1 MEIETDEE
9 VLRQLAAGGAMDYAQ
24 WPNLLQSILSR
35 LDKIAHD
42 EFPIP
47 ALPPPPQQANAPGQQ
62 RTLPPLLSSSLE
74 APTSRPSSQ
83 DADKE
88 NNQPQNSAA
97 TTEPTVTDDPE
108 EAPAPALPV
117 TLPPGVLPPQLDGML
132 TEINNVLT
140 KNFTKFPP
148 HTIQRV
154 SELLLEPRQHYRH
167 LASYLHA
174 LDRVV
179 HVTSTNNIY
188 PLPPAIP
195 DMSTMT
201 LLSNGVTDPV
211 TGAITSTT
219 RTPEP
224 KDPAANVSWGNP
236 TTAAPPAS
244 GVGSDE
250 ALGGALLTPI
260 PWLTRR
266 PSPRG
271 DSASSSPTS
280 THSGSGP
287 SPGTGQQSQGQHEIR
302 TESTETIEGPNG
314 MGHIE
319 TVTISVNGIS
329 SAASSAATGP
339 RPITQGE
346 LLRQEQQRGVVPV
359 SQLARQAE
367 EAAAQHIHA
376 AAAQLAAAQAAAAAA
391 RAGSSDIDPDAD
403 PDADDDDMAA
413 DASTAAAPTTDTS
426 ADAVDGDEATTTS
439 PAAAAVAADAD
450 EVPHAR
456 GPAEIGADDLGPQ
469 SASRTTYGGPGVE
482 MQGID
487 VEAAVGRKPD
497 EEPTTSINED
507 DAASDAE
514 SEASQKREADA
525 DVGEGPAPKKRKDGD
540 GDEDMS
546 DDGTEDK
553 TEKVD
558 SAKEG

>member
-9 VLRQLAAGGAMDYAQ
+9 VLRRLAEGGAMDYVQ
-24 WPNLLQSILSR
+24 WPNLLQSILTR
-35 LDKIAHD
+35 LDK
-42 EFPIP
+42 
-47 ALPPPPQQANAPGQQ
+47 
-62 RTLPPLLSSSLE
+62 
-74 APTSRPSSQ
+74 

-88 NNQPQNSAA
+88 NNQPQSSAS
-97 TTEPTVTDDPE
+97 TSDPTAAVDTQD
-108 EAPAPALPV
+108 APASAVLVP
-117 TLPPGVLPPQLDGML
+117 LPPGVLPPQLDGML

-154 SELLLEPRQHYRH
+154 SELIIEPRQHYRH

-179 HVTSTNNIY
+179 HVTSTNDLY

-211 TGAITSTT
+211 TGAITTT
-219 RTPEP
+219 TATSP

-236 TTAAPPAS
+236 TNPTPPAS

-287 SPGTGQQSQGQHEIR
+287 SPGNGQQSQGQHEIR
-302 TESTETIEGPNG
+302 TESTETIDGPNG

-319 TVTISVNGIS
+319 TVTVSVNGLS
-329 SAASSAATGP
+329 SGAAPATGP

-391 RAGSSDIDPDAD
+391 RAGSADDHDPE
-403 PDADDDDMAA
+403 ADDDDEDDSDIPAA
-413 DASTAAAPTTDTS
+413 ETDRS
-426 ADAVDGDEATTTS
+426 ATATTTDADPATDDADQDAS
-439 PAAAAVAADAD
+439 VAAAASDAD

-469 SASRTTYGGPGVE
+469 SATRTTYGGPGVE

-487 VEAAVGRKPD
+487 VEAAVGRKAD
-497 EEPTTSINED
+497 EASD
-507 DAASDAE
+507 DAASDAG
-514 SEASQKREADA
+514 SEASQKREAGEEA
-525 DVGEGPAPKKRKDGD
+525 GEGPAAKKRKDGD
-540 GDEDMS
+540 GDEVMS
-546 DDGTEDK
+546 DDDAEDK
-553 TEKVD
+553 TKEAVG
-558 SAKEG
+558 SAEA

>member
-9 VLRQLAAGGAMDYAQ
+9 VLRQLADGGPMDYAQ

-47 ALPPPPQQANAPGQQ
+47 ALPPPPQQVNAPGQQ
-62 RTLPPLLSSSLE
+62 RTLPPLLSSSVE
-74 APTSRPSSQ
+74 APSSRPSSQ

-88 NNQPQNSAA
+88 NSHPQPLASASEPTA
-97 TTEPTVTDDPE
+97 TTETE
-108 EAPAPALPV
+108 EDAPASTLPV

-154 SELLLEPRQHYRH
+154 SELIIEPRQHYRH

-174 LDRVV
+174 LDRVI

-201 LLSNGVTDPV
+201 LLSNGVTDPT

-219 RTPEP
+219 RTAEP

-271 DSASSSPTS
+271 DSVSSSPTS

-287 SPGTGQQSQGQHEIR
+287 SSGNSQQSQGQHEIR

-319 TVTISVNGIS
+319 TVTVSVNGIS
-329 SAASSAATGP
+329 SGAITATTGP

-391 RAGSSDIDPDAD
+391 RAAPADVDPEADEDDTTAETEQTTADAASSD
-403 PDADDDDMAA
+403 
-413 DASTAAAPTTDTS
+413 
-426 ADAVDGDEATTTS
+426 EAITS
-439 PAAAAVAADAD
+439 PVATAADAD

-469 SASRTTYGGPGVE
+469 SASRTMYGGPGVE

-487 VEAAVGRKPD
+487 VEAAVGRKAD
-497 EEPTTSINED
+497 EPTHASND
-507 DAASDAE
+507 DAASDAG
-514 SEASQKREADA
+514 SEASQKREAEKEA
-525 DVGEGPAPKKRKDGD
+525 GEGPVPKKRKDGD

-546 DDGTEDK
+546 DDGGEEK
-553 TEKVD
+553 TEEVD
-558 SAKEG
+558 AAKEG